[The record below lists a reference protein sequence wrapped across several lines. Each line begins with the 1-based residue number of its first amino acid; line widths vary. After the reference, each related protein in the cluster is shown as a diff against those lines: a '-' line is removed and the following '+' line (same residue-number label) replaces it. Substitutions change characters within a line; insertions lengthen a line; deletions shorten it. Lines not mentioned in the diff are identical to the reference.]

1 MWKFI
6 KSAPDKTS
14 WLETNNLQVCLWGR
28 SNVGKS
34 SLLNAL
40 TGQNI
45 SFVSK
50 TPGRTQLINYFED
63 NNGKLIV
70 DFPGYGYANISKEKQ
85 AKMLNNIKSFLLDIK
100 SKKHLILLID
110 SRTGITQ
117 TDKETIDFLQNVIW
131 PIDIVY
137 TKIDKLN
144 QSEKSKLI
152 KKHNEL
158 VDNNYLSFI
167 NNVFFVSSLKKY
179 NMEKLSE
186 YIAKIL
192 YEEKNEK
199 I

>member
-6 KSAPDKTS
+6 KSAPDKTF

-70 DFPGYGYANISKEKQ
+70 DFPGYGYANISKKKQ

-186 YIAKIL
+186 YIAEIL